1 MPYITL
7 DNASLAYGH
16 HALLDHAS
24 FQLDAGE
31 RVGLIGRN
39 GAGKSSLLK
48 VIAGTSKLDDGT
60 VWRDPG
66 ARVVYVPQEPEL
78 DATHTVFEAVSEGL
92 GNLQQTIVDYHQVTH
107 DMGMPDADIDALMTR
122 MQALQHDLDAHNG
135 WAAQSRVEAVL
146 SRLNLDADALI
157 STLSGG
163 WRKRVALGRALV
175 AEPEVLLLDEPTNHL
190 DLSAI
195 EWLEDLLLGFNGSVL
210 FITHD
215 RRFLDRLATRITEL
229 DRGKLTDFTGNFT
242 QYQAKKEELLA
253 VEETHAAKFDKF
265 LAQEE
270 VWIRQGIKARRTRNE
285 GRVRRLESLRLE
297 RAARRERQ
305 GNVKL
310 NVDAGERS
318 GKLIAELENVSK
330 GYGDKV
336 LIKDFSTRI
345 LRGDKIG
352 LLGPN
357 GIGKTT
363 LLKLIL
369 GEIEPDS
376 GHIER
381 GSKQSVAYFDQ
392 MREQLDEEATLADTI
407 SPGSD
412 FVEIGN
418 ERKHVISY
426 LEDFL
431 FPPQRSRSPVKS
443 LSGGERNRLLL
454 ARLFA
459 RPANILVLDEPT
471 NDLDIDTLELLE
483 NLLQDFNGT
492 LFLVSHDR
500 AFLENTVTQVI
511 AFEGNGKLTE
521 FGGGY
526 DDWQRYTQKR
536 IEDEKAIN
544 NAQQAKAKQSAV
556 SANANQSVSKPAA
569 SKLSFK
575 EQKELEELP
584 LAIDKLE
591 NEQASINAELI
602 KPENYSNAALIK
614 TLQTRLDEITA
625 EIENKITR
633 WDALEKKL

>member
-7 DNASLAYGH
+7 ENASLAFGH
-16 HALLDHAS
+16 HALLDKAA

-39 GAGKSSLLK
+39 GAGKSSMLK
-48 VIAGTSKLDDGT
+48 ALAGEIKLDDGK
-60 VWRDPG
+60 VWTAQS
-66 ARVVYVPQEPEL
+66 ARTVYVPQEPEL
-78 DATHTVFEAVSEGL
+78 NANHTIYEAVAEGL
-92 GNLQQTIVDYHQVTH
+92 GSVQKTLVAYHDVTH
-107 DMGMPDADIDALMTR
+107 KMGEPDADYDALMKE
-122 MQALQHDLDAHNG
+122 MEILQHELDAQNA
-135 WAAQSRVEAVL
+135 WEMQSKIETVL
-146 SRLNLDADALI
+146 TRLILDADVLV

-190 DLSAI
+190 DLEAI
-195 EWLEDLLLGFNGSVL
+195 LWLEELLLSFKGAVL

-215 RRFLDRLATRITEL
+215 RRFLNRLATRITEL
-229 DRGKLTDFTGNFT
+229 DRGKLTDFVGT
-242 QYQAKKEELLA
+242 YQNYLIKKEELLA
-253 VEETHAAKFDKF
+253 IEATHAAKFDKV

-270 VWIRQGIKARRTRNE
+270 AWIRQGIKARRTRNE
-285 GRVRRLESLRLE
+285 GRVRQLERLRLE
-297 RAARRERQ
+297 RAARRDRQ

-310 NVDAGERS
+310 NIDAGERS
-318 GKLIAELENVSK
+318 GKLVAELENVNK
-330 GYGDKV
+330 AYGGRT
-336 LIKDFSTRI
+336 LINDFSTRI
-345 LRGDKIG
+345 LRGDRIG

-357 GIGKTT
+357 GIGKST

-376 GHIER
+376 GSIER
-381 GSKQSVAYFDQ
+381 GTNLNIAYFDQ

-412 FVEIGN
+412 FVEIGT

-459 RPANILVLDEPT
+459 RPTNVLVLDEPT

-483 NLLQDFNGT
+483 SLLQEYKGT

-500 AFLENTVTQVI
+500 EFLENTVTQVI
-511 AFEGNGKLTE
+511 AFEGNGVLDE

-526 DDWQRYTQKR
+526 DDWLRFSQQRAT
-536 IEDEKAIN
+536 EKT
-544 NAQQAKAKQSAV
+544 S
-556 SANANQSVSKPAA
+556 SKPAQQKVEQKKSEQPKA
-569 SKLSFK
+569 AVQKLSFNEK
-575 EQKELEELP
+575 KELDNLP
-584 LAIDKLE
+584 LEIEALE
-591 NEQASINAELI
+591 TEQA
-602 KPENYSNAALIK
+602 
-614 TLQTRLDEITA
+614 EITA
-625 EIENKITR
+625 QFSNPDIYRDQPELVDKLQARLAIITTEIEKKMER
-633 WDALEKKL
+633 WEKLDQLNHQS

>member
-7 DNASLAYGH
+7 DNASLAFGH
-16 HALLDHAS
+16 HALLDHAA

-48 VIAGTSKLDDGT
+48 AIAGTIKLDEGT
-60 VWRDPG
+60 VWRSPNV
-66 ARVVYVPQEPEL
+66 RVVYVPQEPEL
-78 DATHTVFEAVSEGL
+78 EPTHTVFEAVAEGL
-92 GNLQQTIVDYHQVTH
+92 GNLQQILIDYHAVTH
-107 DMGMPDADIDALMTR
+107 DMGMPDADIDALMAK
-122 MQALQHDLDAHNG
+122 MQALQHDLDAQNG
-135 WAAQSRVEAVL
+135 WAAQSRVETVL
-146 SRLNLDADALI
+146 SRLKLDADVQI

-175 AEPEVLLLDEPTNHL
+175 AEPEMLLLDEPTNHL
-190 DLSAI
+190 DLEAI

-242 QYQAKKEELLA
+242 QYQVKKEELIA
-253 VEETHAAKFDKF
+253 VEETHAAKFDKV

-285 GRVRRLESLRLE
+285 GRVRRLEALRLE

-310 NVDAGERS
+310 NLDAGERS
-318 GKLIAELENVSK
+318 GKLVAELENVSK
-330 GYGDKV
+330 SYGEKT
-336 LIKDFSTRI
+336 LIKNFSTRI
-345 LRGDKIG
+345 MRGDKIG

-357 GIGKTT
+357 GVGKTT

-369 GEIEPDS
+369 GDIEADS
-376 GHIER
+376 GNIQHGTKIN
-381 GSKQSVAYFDQ
+381 VAYFDQ
-392 MREQLDEEATLADTI
+392 MREQLNEEATLADTI

-459 RPANILVLDEPT
+459 RPANVLVLDEPT

-483 NLLQDFNGT
+483 SLLQDFTGT

-511 AFEGNGKLTE
+511 AFEGSGILTE

-526 DDWQRYTQKR
+526 DDWLRFTQQLQEAATKTN
-536 IEDEKAIN
+536 E
-544 NAQQAKAKQSAV
+544 AK
-556 SANANQSVSKPAA
+556 NKPAPA
-569 SKLSFK
+569 PQANSSKQVKLSFK
-575 EQKELEELP
+575 EQKELDEIPGQIDALEREQSEINNQ
-584 LAIDKLE
+584 LANGEIYKDQTKVI
-591 NEQASINAELI
+591 S
-602 KPENYSNAALIK
+602 
-614 TLQTRLDEITA
+614 LQTRLTEIDSLLESFLKRW
-625 EIENKITR
+625 EI
-633 WDALEKKL
+633 LEAKKT

>member
-7 DNASLAYGH
+7 DQASLAYGH
-16 HALLDHAS
+16 HPLLDHAD
-24 FQLDAGE
+24 FQLDSGE

-48 VIAGTSKLDDGT
+48 AIAGTIKLDEGS
-60 VWRDPG
+60 VWRAPNV
-66 ARVVYVPQEPEL
+66 RVVYVPQEPEL
-78 DATHTVFEAVSEGL
+78 DTSHTIFEAVAEGL
-92 GNLQQTIVDYHQVTH
+92 GSLQQTIIDYHAVTH
-107 DMGMPDADIDALMTR
+107 DMGMPDADIDALMTK
-122 MQALQHDLDAHNG
+122 MQALQHDLDTQNG
-135 WAAQSRVEAVL
+135 WAAQSRVETVL
-146 SRLNLDADALI
+146 SRLKLDADALI

-190 DLSAI
+190 DLEAI

-229 DRGKLTDFTGNFT
+229 DRGKLTDFVGNFT
-242 QYQAKKEELLA
+242 QYQVKKEELIA

-285 GRVRRLESLRLE
+285 GRVRRLEALRLD

-305 GNVKL
+305 GNVRL
-310 NVDAGERS
+310 NLDAGERS
-318 GKLIAELENVSK
+318 GKLVAELENVVK
-330 GYGDKV
+330 AYGGRT
-336 LIKDFSTRI
+336 LINGFSTRI

-369 GEIEPDS
+369 GDIEADS
-376 GHIER
+376 GDIQR
-381 GSKQSVAYFDQ
+381 GTKINVAYFDQ

-459 RPANILVLDEPT
+459 RPANVLVLDEPT

-483 NLLQDFNGT
+483 SLLQEFAGT

-511 AFEGNGKLTE
+511 AFEGNAVLTE

-526 DDWQRYTQKR
+526 DDWQRFTQQRLDDK
-536 IEDEKAIN
+536 KAD
-544 NAQQAKAKQSAV
+544 NAAKANNKQNTASPKQS
-556 SANANQSVSKPAA
+556 KPTN
-569 SKLSFK
+569 KLSFK
-575 EQKELEELP
+575 EQQELEGIPAQIEL
-584 LAIDKLE
+584 LE
-591 NEQASINAELI
+591 AEQNSINTQLADSEIYVTQAPLV
-602 KPENYSNAALIK
+602 KS
-614 TLQTRLDEITA
+614 LQARLS
-625 EIENKITR
+625 EIENLLETLLAR
-633 WDALEKKL
+633 WETLDSKTDNK

>member
-7 DNASLAYGH
+7 ENASLAFGH
-16 HALLDHAS
+16 HALLDKTA

-39 GAGKSSLLK
+39 GAGKSSMLK
-48 VIAGTSKLDDGT
+48 VLAGEIKLDDGK
-60 VWRDPG
+60 VWTAQS
-66 ARVVYVPQEPEL
+66 ARTVYVPQEPEL
-78 DATHTVFEAVSEGL
+78 NPEHTVYQAVAEGL
-92 GNLQQTIVDYHQVTH
+92 GAVQKTLFAYHDVTH
-107 DMGMPDADIDALMTR
+107 KMSEPDADFETLMKE
-122 MQALQHDLDAHNG
+122 MEVLQHDLDNLGA
-135 WAAQSRVEAVL
+135 WEMQSKIETVL
-146 SRLNLDADALI
+146 TRLSLDPDVVIA
-157 STLSGG
+157 TLSGG

-190 DLSAI
+190 DLEAI
-195 EWLEDLLLGFNGSVL
+195 LWLEELLLNFKGAVL

-215 RRFLDRLATRITEL
+215 RRFLNRLATRITEL
-229 DRGKLTDFTGNFT
+229 DRGKLTDFVGT
-242 QYQAKKEELLA
+242 YQNYLIKKEELIA
-253 VEETHAAKFDKF
+253 IEATHAAKFDKV

-270 VWIRQGIKARRTRNE
+270 AWIRQGIKARRTRNE
-285 GRVRRLESLRLE
+285 GRVRQLERLRLE

-310 NVDAGERS
+310 NIDAGERS
-318 GKLIAELENVSK
+318 GKLVAKLDDVKKAYANKI
-330 GYGDKV
+330 
-336 LIKDFSTRI
+336 LINGFSTRI
-345 LRGDKIG
+345 LRGDRIG

-357 GIGKTT
+357 GIGKST

-376 GHIER
+376 GSVER
-381 GSKQSVAYFDQ
+381 GTNLNIAYFDQ
-392 MREQLDEEATLADTI
+392 MREALDEEMTLADTI

-412 FVEIGN
+412 FVEIGT

-459 RPANILVLDEPT
+459 RPTNVLVLDEPT

-483 NLLQDFNGT
+483 SLLQDYKGT

-500 AFLENTVTQVI
+500 EFLENTVTQVI
-511 AFEGNGKLTE
+511 AFEGNGLLDE

-526 DDWQRYTQKR
+526 DDWLRFSQQRDAEKSNQKTSTKKAEKKP
-536 IEDEKAIN
+536 IEKP
-544 NAQQAKAKQSAV
+544 
-556 SANANQSVSKPAA
+556 KPAPQ
-569 SKLSFK
+569 KLTANEK
-575 EQKELEELP
+575 KELESLP
-584 LAIDKLE
+584 SAIEHLE
-591 NEQASINAELI
+591 SEQAAINVQLTDANLYRDQPTLVI
-602 KPENYSNAALIK
+602 
-614 TLQTRLDEITA
+614 TLQAKLAAITA
-625 EIENKITR
+625 EIEGKLAR
-633 WDALEKKL
+633 WEALDERL

>member
-1 MPYITL
+1 MPFITL
-7 DNASLAYGH
+7 DNASLAFGH
-16 HALLDHAS
+16 HALLDHAA

-48 VIAGTSKLDDGT
+48 AIAGTIKLDDGT
-60 VWRDPG
+60 VWRAPN

-78 DATHTVFEAVSEGL
+78 DTTHTIFEAVAEGL
-92 GNLQQTIVDYHQVTH
+92 GDLQQTIIDYHQVTH
-107 DMGMPDADIDALMTR
+107 DMGMPDADIDALMDK
-122 MQALQHDLDAHNG
+122 MQALQHDLDAQNG
-135 WAAQSRVEAVL
+135 WAAQSRVETVL
-146 SRLNLDADALI
+146 TRLKLDADALV

-190 DLSAI
+190 DLEAI
-195 EWLEDLLLGFNGSVL
+195 EWLEDLLLSFQGSVL

-229 DRGKLTDFTGNFT
+229 DRGNLTDFLGNFSN
-242 QYQAKKEELLA
+242 YQVKKEELIA

-285 GRVRRLESLRLE
+285 GRVRRLEALRLD

-310 NVDAGERS
+310 NLDAGERS
-318 GKLIAELENVSK
+318 GKLVAELDNVVK
-330 GYGDKV
+330 AYGGRT
-336 LIKDFSTRI
+336 LINGFSTRI

-369 GEIEPDS
+369 GDIEADS
-376 GHIER
+376 GDIQR
-381 GSKQSVAYFDQ
+381 GTKINVAYFDQ
-392 MREQLDEEATLADTI
+392 MREQLNEEATLADTI

-459 RPANILVLDEPT
+459 RPANVLVLDEPT

-483 NLLQDFNGT
+483 SLLQEFNGT

-511 AFEGNGKLTE
+511 AFEGNGVLTE

-526 DDWQRYTQKR
+526 DDWLRFTQQRQNEATQTT
-536 IEDEKAIN
+536 KANESKSKQNTSN
-544 NAQQAKAKQSAV
+544 NIAGAAKST
-556 SANANQSVSKPAA
+556 

-575 EQKELEELP
+575 EQKELDSIPSEIE
-584 LAIDKLE
+584 KLE
-591 NEQASINAELI
+591 LEQTAINQQLANSELY
-602 KPENYSNAALIK
+602 KSEAALVK
-614 TLQTRLDEITA
+614 SLQARLI
-625 EIENKITR
+625 EIENL
-633 WDALEKKL
+633 LEKLLARWEELDAK

>member
-66 ARVVYVPQEPEL
+66 ARIVYVPQEPEL

-92 GNLQQTIVDYHQVTH
+92 GNLQQIIVDYHQVTH
-107 DMGMPDADIDALMTR
+107 DMGLPGADIEALMAR
-122 MQALQHDLDAHNG
+122 MQALQHDLDAQNG

-163 WRKRVALGRALV
+163 WRKRAALGRALV

-229 DRGKLTDFTGNFT
+229 DRGKLTDFTGNFS
-242 QYQAKKEELLA
+242 QYQVKKEELLA

-285 GRVRRLESLRLE
+285 GRVRRLEALRLE

-310 NVDAGERS
+310 NLDAGERS

-330 GYGDKV
+330 AYGDKV
-336 LIKDFSTRI
+336 LIKNFSTRI

-357 GIGKTT
+357 GVGKTT

-392 MREQLDEEATLADTI
+392 MREQLNEEATLADTI

-536 IEDEKAIN
+536 SEEQKAAEI
-544 NAQQAKAKQSAV
+544 AQQAKAKQSAV
-556 SANANQSVSKPAA
+556 SVNTSQPAA
-569 SKLSFK
+569 KQAANKLSFK

-584 LAIDKLE
+584 LVIDKLE
-591 NEQASINAELI
+591 AEQAHINEELA
-602 KPENYSNAALIK
+602 KPESYSNAALIK
-614 TLQTRLDEITA
+614 TLQARLEEITQ

-633 WDALEKKL
+633 WDELEKKL